1 MINISIDQA
10 LMVIASLK
18 LQKDMIGMS
27 INDDMSIDRQ
37 KKKLE
42 ISNKVSMLIKD
53 LEYKLSNEILN
64 S

>member
-27 INDDMSIDRQ
+27 INDGMSIDRQ